1 MKYKQQ
7 LTEKINP
14 LWQKYYIEFHQ
25 LKQQFKLKNGEQW
38 KTKDEE
44 EFKIILEKEI
54 NKVCQFLQLQI
65 KTSLKQLQSLE
76 STTSTTTIQLL
87 QQKEKEKE
95 KEKITTLIFHIHDL
109 TNYLYTNKVGLED
122 MVSKHDHYCST
133 IQFTLKH
140 HYEYHIQSQF
150 QSYEQQLDFLFLRLS
165 QLYDLFRPS
174 SSSLPTTTI
183 PSSSSTSSINNN
195 ECTTFW
201 IHPNH
206 MNELKAIL
214 LFYLPITTLPS
225 DHQQHPNNQ
234 FNTVYFDNMHMDLY
248 KEKIK
253 TCNHHH
259 QKQFLDQ
266 EEEEDKKTLL
276 LLKCQWYKDD
286 ISEMEMEIQ
295 EQQKNQ
301 LIKKSYKMD
310 GSTLLLSSPFS
321 HDLHTTTTTTT
332 AAATATVTATATTR
346 NSNNNDDQDNEFFY
360 WIQQK
365 KLIPQGQT
373 SCQRTIYYQ
382 KEKNLQLYLDTNI
395 QFYERINNPQQPSS
409 SSSSFNYGVLTILNP
424 TTSPFPYW
432 LKEIISSHLVYPV
445 PHFSFYIH
453 MQSLFYTN
461 QLPLHPWWL
470 SIQEMDLLLL
480 KNKNNNNNYNKK
492 RIGLSRSMINLQQQ
506 QPDHAIIHMEEGN
519 GNEKGK
525 GIYYQ
530 FKYWIKEKRIMMK
543 QQKDQTMVFKNNK
556 LTEPKTHFANERT
569 FITWLQLCATFLVI
583 ALSLINHGDWT
594 SRTMG
599 SILIFICCILAIYAL
614 GRFQYRTWQLRTRKY
629 VLRYDDVFGPT
640 CLCLTLIFAM
650 SMNLYFRFSLILEAI
665 QSL

>member
-1 MKYKQQ
+1 MKYKQH

-44 EFKIILEKEI
+44 GFKYILEKEI
-54 NKVCQFLQLQI
+54 SKACQFLQLQI
-65 KTSLKQLQSLE
+65 KTSLKQLQSIE
-76 STTSTTTIQLL
+76 STTSTIQLL

-95 KEKITTLIFHIHDL
+95 KEKIATLIFHIHDL
-109 TNYLYTNKVGLED
+109 TNYLYTNKIGLED
-122 MVSKHDHYCST
+122 MVLKHDQYCST
-133 IQFTLKH
+133 TQFTLKH
-140 HYEYHIQSQF
+140 HYEHHIQSQF

-174 SSSLPTTTI
+174 SSSLSTNTP
-183 PSSSSTSSINNN
+183 PSSSSSPINNN

-201 IHPNH
+201 VHPNH

-214 LFYLPITTLPS
+214 LFYLPIITLPS
-225 DHQQHPNNQ
+225 DHHQRPNNQ
-234 FNTVYFDNMHMDLY
+234 FSTVYFDNMHMDLY

-259 QKQFLDQ
+259 QKQFLDL
-266 EEEEDKKTLL
+266 EEENEKTLL

-286 ISEMEMEIQ
+286 VSEMEMEIQ
-295 EQQKNQ
+295 ELQKNQ
-301 LIKKSYKMD
+301 LIKKSYKVD
-310 GSTLLLSSPFS
+310 GSTLLSPSSSSFS
-321 HDLHTTTTTTT
+321 HDPHTTTTI
-332 AAATATVTATATTR
+332 TR
-346 NSNNNDDQDNEFFY
+346 NNDNNNNNNDQDNEFFY

-373 SCQRTIYYQ
+373 TCQRTIYYQ
-382 KEKNLQLYLDTNI
+382 KETNLQLYLDTNI
-395 QFYERINNPQQPSS
+395 QFYERMNNPQQPSS
-409 SSSSFNYGVLTILNP
+409 SSSSFDYGVLTILNP
-424 TTSPFPYW
+424 TTTSFPYW
-432 LKEIISSHLVYPV
+432 LKEIVSSHLVYPV

-453 MQSLFYTN
+453 MQSLLYTN

-470 SIQEMDLLLL
+470 SIQERDLLLL
-480 KNKNNNNNYNKK
+480 KNNKK

-506 QPDHAIIHMEEGN
+506 QQDHSIIHMEEAN

-599 SILIFICCILAIYAL
+599 SILIFICCILA
-614 GRFQYRTWQLRTRKY
+614 
-629 VLRYDDVFGPT
+629 
-640 CLCLTLIFAM
+640 M
-650 SMNLYFRFSLILEAI
+650 
-665 QSL
+665 

>member
-1 MKYKQQ
+1 MKYKQH

-44 EFKIILEKEI
+44 GFKIILEKEI
-54 NKVCQFLQLQI
+54 SKVCQFLQLQI
-65 KTSLKQLQSLE
+65 KTSLKQLQSIE
-76 STTSTTTIQLL
+76 STTSTIQLL

-95 KEKITTLIFHIHDL
+95 KEKIATLVFHIHDL
-109 TNYLYTNKVGLED
+109 TNYLYTNKIGLED
-122 MVSKHDHYCST
+122 MVLKHDQYCST
-133 IQFTLKH
+133 TQFTLKH
-140 HYEYHIQSQF
+140 HYEHHIQSQF

-174 SSSLPTTTI
+174 SSPLSTNT
-183 PSSSSTSSINNN
+183 PSSSCSSPINNN

-201 IHPNH
+201 VHPNH

-214 LFYLPITTLPS
+214 LFYLPIITLPT
-225 DHQQHPNNQ
+225 DHQQRPNNQ
-234 FNTVYFDNMHMDLY
+234 CNTVYFDNMHMDLY

-266 EEEEDKKTLL
+266 EEENEKTLL

-295 EQQKNQ
+295 ELQKNQ
-301 LIKKSYKMD
+301 LIKKSHKMD
-310 GSTLLLSSPFS
+310 GSALLSPSSSSFS
-321 HDLHTTTTTTT
+321 HDPHTTTTTI
-332 AAATATVTATATTR
+332 TR
-346 NSNNNDDQDNEFFY
+346 NNNNNDQDNEFFY

-373 SCQRTIYYQ
+373 TCQRTIYYQ
-382 KEKNLQLYLDTNI
+382 KETNLQLYLDTNI
-395 QFYERINNPQQPSS
+395 QFYERMNNPQQPSS
-409 SSSSFNYGVLTILNP
+409 SSSSFDYGVLTILNP
-424 TTSPFPYW
+424 TTTSFPYW
-432 LKEIISSHLVYPV
+432 LKEIVSSHLVYPV

-453 MQSLFYTN
+453 MQSLLYTN

-470 SIQEMDLLLL
+470 SIQERDLLLL
-480 KNKNNNNNYNKK
+480 KNNKK

-506 QPDHAIIHMEEGN
+506 QPDHAIIHMEETN

-599 SILIFICCILAIYAL
+599 SILIFICCILAMYAL

-650 SMNLYFRFSLILEAI
+650 SMNLYFRYPLILEAI